1 MIRVG
6 ERREDNPSRREPAS
20 LRLPHFKTRPQ
31 CGHSSTTDSA
41 ITNSDIAN
49 SDIADSDL
57 ARGQAPLYPG
67 VGEALRGREAARRD
81 GVEEARDELLRLRQA
96 RLDAGPPRGAAQG
109 ILYRFWILYWT
120 PIR

>member
-41 ITNSDIAN
+41 ITNSDIANSDIAN

-109 ILYRFWILYWT
+109 LLC
-120 PIR
+120 